1 MLQNREASGAM
12 LEGTGLGVH
21 VCVSAS
27 IFRLYAPGAVVEA
40 HARAVAASVVPRA
53 TKGIPGRTMNM
64 LTQELMF
71 VLEGSDGAAE
81 RCAAMES
88 LFWLQVGSFCTI
100 LFTAKTRIAI
110 VRTVSIIAITTI
122 ILYHTNSWPRQE

>member
-1 MLQNREASGAM
+1 M
-12 LEGTGLGVH
+12 
-21 VCVSAS
+21 
-27 IFRLYAPGAVVEA
+27 EA

-53 TKGIPGRTMNM
+53 TKGVPGRTISM

-88 LFWLQVGSFCTI
+88 LFWLQV
-100 LFTAKTRIAI
+100 
-110 VRTVSIIAITTI
+110 
-122 ILYHTNSWPRQE
+122 

>member
-1 MLQNREASGAM
+1 MLRA
-12 LEGTGLGVH
+12 LHCLFT
-21 VCVSAS
+21 
-27 IFRLYAPGAVVEA
+27 GAVVEA

-53 TKGIPGRTMNM
+53 TKGIPGRTMDM

-88 LFWLQVGSFCTI
+88 LFWLQVSHPMQEPSMFAFYATSGFCSVCLPLMQPFLSTQEV
-100 LFTAKTRIAI
+100 FKN
-110 VRTVSIIAITTI
+110 RTCI
-122 ILYHTNSWPRQE
+122 

>member
-1 MLQNREASGAM
+1 MVVAGA
-12 LEGTGLGVH
+12 
-21 VCVSAS
+21 A
-27 IFRLYAPGAVVEA
+27 VEA

-53 TKGIPGRTMNM
+53 TKGIPGRTMDM

-88 LFWLQVGSFCTI
+88 LFWLQVSQLPCA
-100 LFTAKTRIAI
+100 FTDQPLKSVQLSIAC
-110 VRTVSIIAITTI
+110 RDYGFAPF
-122 ILYHTNSWPRQE
+122 L

>member
-1 MLQNREASGAM
+1 M
-12 LEGTGLGVH
+12 
-21 VCVSAS
+21 
-27 IFRLYAPGAVVEA
+27 EA

-53 TKGIPGRTMNM
+53 TKGIPGRTMDM

-88 LFWLQVGSFCTI
+88 LFWLQVSPLLIIPLNGEMCSYGEPVLTKASVRLYQTEVNADSFMPTLRLCPS
-100 LFTAKTRIAI
+100 LGL
-110 VRTVSIIAITTI
+110 SIHQQT
-122 ILYHTNSWPRQE
+122 L

>member
-1 MLQNREASGAM
+1 M
-12 LEGTGLGVH
+12 T
-21 VCVSAS
+21 VS
-27 IFRLYAPGAVVEA
+27 GAVVEA

-53 TKGIPGRTMNM
+53 TKGIPGRTMDM

-88 LFWLQVGSFCTI
+88 LFWLQVRSRASFTHSFI
-100 LFTAKTRIAI
+100 YSLTRLRTHSLTHSLCIRVCREPLASI
-110 VRTVSIIAITTI
+110 DLTMRCVRPLAVFGCA
-122 ILYHTNSWPRQE
+122 P

>member
-1 MLQNREASGAM
+1 M
-12 LEGTGLGVH
+12 
-21 VCVSAS
+21 
-27 IFRLYAPGAVVEA
+27 EA

-53 TKGIPGRTMNM
+53 TKGIPGRTMDM

-88 LFWLQVGSFCTI
+88 LFWLQVSPSPGDPTEQMLKGVQLWRAYS
-100 LFTAKTRIAI
+100 
-110 VRTVSIIAITTI
+110 
-122 ILYHTNSWPRQE
+122 H

>member
-1 MLQNREASGAM
+1 M
-12 LEGTGLGVH
+12 
-21 VCVSAS
+21 
-27 IFRLYAPGAVVEA
+27 EA

-53 TKGIPGRTMNM
+53 TKGIPGRTMDM

-88 LFWLQVGSFCTI
+88 LFWLQVSLARHLAHLCSTGTWC
-100 LFTAKTRIAI
+100 
-110 VRTVSIIAITTI
+110 
-122 ILYHTNSWPRQE
+122 

>member
-1 MLQNREASGAM
+1 M
-12 LEGTGLGVH
+12 
-21 VCVSAS
+21 
-27 IFRLYAPGAVVEA
+27 EA

-53 TKGIPGRTMNM
+53 TKGVPGRTISM

-88 LFWLQVGSFCTI
+88 LLCLQV
-100 LFTAKTRIAI
+100 KQD
-110 VRTVSIIAITTI
+110 
-122 ILYHTNSWPRQE
+122 TNFKK

>member
-1 MLQNREASGAM
+1 M
-12 LEGTGLGVH
+12 
-21 VCVSAS
+21 
-27 IFRLYAPGAVVEA
+27 EA

-53 TKGIPGRTMNM
+53 TKGIPGRTMDM

-88 LFWLQVGSFCTI
+88 LFWLQVSLARHLSH
-100 LFTAKTRIAI
+100 LFNWNMFLKA
-110 VRTVSIIAITTI
+110 
-122 ILYHTNSWPRQE
+122 H